1 MSLILYDLPGWLR
14 IDTTTKKVAL
24 FTIGDL
30 IILGYKETRAHDT
43 LSTRKS
49 KLCNK
54 HNKKIVISNSLLK
67 KDGVSFRQWNKY
79 TVYVF
84 CAWLYVF

>member
-1 MSLILYDLPGWLR
+1 M
-14 IDTTTKKVAL
+14 AL

-30 IILGYKETRAHDT
+30 IILGYKEERARDT

-54 HNKKIVISNSLLK
+54 NKKKIVISNSPFK
-67 KDGVSFRQWNKY
+67 KRGRKF
-79 TVYVF
+79 
-84 CAWLYVF
+84 